1 MIFIDMAKYIISE
14 SQFNRL
20 QEQFNED
27 DNFIVGNPNEET
39 LLITDFLVKYDI
51 VDPSNMNVFDD
62 YIEVYNFEGV
72 DLPYFQDNLVKL
84 NVYPS
89 NGDIWINVETSDNED
104 ENDVDMR
111 EEMFDYIRNLSQ
123 QYAIFHWALDGE
135 PI

>member
-1 MIFIDMAKYIISE
+1 MAKYIISE

-62 YIEVYNFEGV
+62 YIEVYNF
-72 DLPYFQDNLVKL
+72 
-84 NVYPS
+84 
-89 NGDIWINVETSDNED
+89 
-104 ENDVDMR
+104 
-111 EEMFDYIRNLSQ
+111 
-123 QYAIFHWALDGE
+123 
-135 PI
+135 